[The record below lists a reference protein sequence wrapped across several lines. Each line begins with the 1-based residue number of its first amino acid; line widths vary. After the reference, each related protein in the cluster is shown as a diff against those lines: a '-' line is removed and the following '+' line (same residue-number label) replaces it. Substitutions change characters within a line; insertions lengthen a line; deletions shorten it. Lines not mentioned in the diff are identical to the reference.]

1 MSTEQ
6 NKAIA
11 RRYIEALDRGKGVV
25 EEDFFAPN
33 YRYYMPGSPDPLGS
47 KAGEQL
53 QTMSYS
59 AFPDMHATIED
70 QIAEGDAVVTRGTWH
85 GTHQGTFMGIPP
97 TGKQVTITGIMI
109 QRYADGKLVEH
120 RYEADNLGLLQ
131 QLGVVPPPGQAS

>member
-33 YRYYMPGSPDPLGS
+33 YRYYMPGSPDPLDS
-47 KAGEQL
+47 KTGEQL
-53 QTMSYS
+53 QTMSYL
-59 AFPDMHATIED
+59 AFPDLHATIED
-70 QIAEGDAVVTRGTWH
+70 QIAEGDAVVTRGTWR

-97 TGKQVTITGIMI
+97 TGKQVTISGIMI
-109 QRYADGKLVEH
+109 QRYAQGKLVEH
-120 RYEADNLGLLQ
+120 RLCWLRG
-131 QLGVVPPPGQAS
+131 ASVQK

>member
-33 YRYYMPGSPDPLGS
+33 YRYYMPGSPDPLDS

-59 AFPDMHATIED
+59 AFPDLHATIED
-70 QIAEGDAVVTRGTWH
+70 QIAEGDAVVTRGTWR
-85 GTHQGTFMGIPP
+85 GTHQGTFLGIPP

-109 QRYADGKLVEH
+109 QCYADGKLVVH